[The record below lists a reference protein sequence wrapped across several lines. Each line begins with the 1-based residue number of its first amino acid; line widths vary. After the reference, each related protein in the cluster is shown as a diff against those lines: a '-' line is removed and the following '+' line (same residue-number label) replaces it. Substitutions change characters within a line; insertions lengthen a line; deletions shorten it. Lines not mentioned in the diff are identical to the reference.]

1 MSKCSGHTQTYCPYT
16 LEAWI
21 ITRIYWMVLVV
32 PHSIRPFF
40 IGLMIDETAMMGED
54 EEQRGLQ
61 HSGSNWNRRMS
72 TSTRPG
78 LPPCLMNPPEAA
90 GEEMNGWVASFSK
103 QWIKVAAQRFRESM
117 RDALYQP
124 AGGCCPTKPG
134 TSHAKQVKSRELSN
148 PVGFWTLCSCNT
160 VPSLL
165 DSAFVRGQDVAN
177 LIMLGNNSL
186 LAVWLVLHV
195 D

>member
-32 PHSIRPFF
+32 PHSISPFF

-61 HSGSNWNRRMS
+61 HSGSNWNCRMS
-72 TSTRPG
+72 TSTRPAWAAT
-78 LPPCLMNPPEAA
+78 LSDEPPEAV

-103 QWIKVAAQRFRESM
+103 QWIKAAGQRLEREGKMLFTSLLEDVVQQNPGQVTQNKSRFRES
-117 RDALYQP
+117 
-124 AGGCCPTKPG
+124 
-134 TSHAKQVKSRELSN
+134 SN
-148 PVGFWTLCSCNT
+148 PVCFWTLCFRNKAS
-160 VPSLL
+160 SLL
-165 DSAFVRGQDVAN
+165 DSAIARG
-177 LIMLGNNSL
+177 
-186 LAVWLVLHV
+186 
-195 D
+195 